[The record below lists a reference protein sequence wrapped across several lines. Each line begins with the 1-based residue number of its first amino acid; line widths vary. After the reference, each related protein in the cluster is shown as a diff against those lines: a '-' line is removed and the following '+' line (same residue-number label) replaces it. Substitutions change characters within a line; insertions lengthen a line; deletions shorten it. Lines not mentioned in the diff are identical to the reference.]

1 MRIEK
6 DPFVI
11 HVFFSEGAERKGF
24 KSVFKTVEP
33 AVDKSKKH
41 WSTYRDPDPPG
52 KLGTIDDPSLTN
64 QLEQTFLFGD
74 AGRHAAEKLG
84 VRSRL

>member
-6 DPFVI
+6 DPLVI
-11 HVFFSEGAERKGF
+11 HVFISEGAEGWGF

-33 AVDKSKKH
+33 AVDKSEQH
-41 WSTYRDPDPPG
+41 WSTYRDPEPPG

-64 QLEQTFLFGD
+64 QLEQPFLFGD